1 MKVLML
7 TYFYPYV
14 SNPLRGIFV
23 TKRIEQYKRIG
34 IDYTAIPIGFGEGV
48 IFRFFRQI
56 LGKGSMRPIEQLGNA
71 KYSIIKH
78 SGAFPWALWQIT
90 RRLNIKW
97 EEEVVKAF
105 SKYLAKRI
113 EKSFDV
119 SSYDVIHAHGMY
131 TPPAGLV
138 AKILG
143 KRCSKP
149 YLISLHGS
157 DVNFVMGRRKSYLD
171 VLESAFAV
179 IFVSEALLKKAMALG
194 YSGKNAYV
202 IPNGYDP
209 EIFKPMDKNE
219 TRKQLGTYEEGY
231 KYVGFVGNLIEVKRA
246 DKLIEVFDL
255 VRKGYPK
262 VKFIVVGDGYL
273 RAKMEQEAREKGL
286 EVLFTGRLDQSEVA
300 KYMNA
305 MDVMFLPSRSE
316 GWPCVVLEAQ
326 ACGTCVV
333 GSSNGGIPEAI
344 GFEEYVV
351 EEGPDFEE
359 RFAKKVVH
367 VLQNGYE
374 AQRLIERAQKYTWE
388 NIVKMEKEV
397 YEAVVGKA
405 KKGVEHEHKKI
416 L

>member
-1 MKVLML
+1 MKVLLL

-34 IDYTAIPIGFGEGV
+34 IDYTAIPIGFGEGA
-48 IFRFFRQI
+48 IFRFFRQV
-56 LGKGSMRPIEQLGNA
+56 LGKKSMKPIEKIGNVE
-71 KYSIIKH
+71 YSIVE
-78 SGAFPWALWQIT
+78 SRGAFPWVLWQIT
-90 RRLNIKW
+90 RRLNIKR
-97 EEEVVKAF
+97 EEEIVKAF
-105 SKYLAKRI
+105 SKYLAKKI
-113 EKSFDV
+113 EESFDV

-143 KRCSKP
+143 ERYSKP

-157 DVNFVMGRRKSYLD
+157 DVNFVMERRKSYLD
-171 VLESAFAV
+171 VLEFASAV
-179 IFVSEALLKKAMALG
+179 IFVSDALLKKTMALG

-209 EIFKPMDKNE
+209 DIFKPLDKNKI
-219 TRKQLGTYEEGY
+219 RKQLGIYEEGY
-231 KYVGFVGNLIEVKRA
+231 KYVGFAGNLIEIKRA
-246 DKLIEVFDL
+246 DKLVEIFEL

-262 VKFIVVGDGYL
+262 VRFLVVGDGYL
-273 RAKMEQEAREKGL
+273 RAKMEQEVKDKGL

-305 MDVMFLPSRSE
+305 MDVMVLPSRNE
-316 GWPCVVLEAQ
+316 GFGAVVIEAQ

-351 EEGPDFEE
+351 EEGQNFEE
-359 RFAKKVVH
+359 RFAKKVVD
-367 VLQNGYE
+367 VLQNGYD

-388 NIVKMEKEV
+388 NIVGMEKKIYEEV
-397 YEAVVGKA
+397 VTERL
-405 KKGVEHEHKKI
+405 KGF
-416 L
+416 